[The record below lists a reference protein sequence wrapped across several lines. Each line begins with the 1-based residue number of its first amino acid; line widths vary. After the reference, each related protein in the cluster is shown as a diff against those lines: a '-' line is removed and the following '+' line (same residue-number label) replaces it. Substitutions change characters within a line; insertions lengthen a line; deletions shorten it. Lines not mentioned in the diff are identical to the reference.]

1 MSEQQKFFASVSGAL
16 IAHVLLLVV
25 VFLLLSTG
33 SVGSASLNPPQPE
46 KGPKEVV
53 IDISELMER
62 LEVEPPIPEPEPEPD
77 PVLSRPFMS
86 TDTNR
91 PEAEAPENAVF
102 ESDRNTT
109 AASELAPDPNQP
121 QRYGPTLAG
130 DDRFDV
136 FELETR
142 EYTDGEI
149 SQPASM
155 ASAPSQATQAQIS
168 EAMPA
173 DAGFSAEVEGEDLPN
188 PESQGGED
196 AENAEGAE
204 EEPVGEIA
212 DRTTRPDGSIE
223 VSDNVEETMQNTFV
237 DPNGDPDA
245 SVRKM
250 FEEGVDQFAAES
262 EEEAEIGT
270 KADPDQEKVMA
281 SGKVGNEGEI
291 ESESESETSQEQIQ
305 EMAETADAG
314 IFAEGYNRER
324 LQSRSNGTV
333 SNIGENAVD
342 AEETPVGKYKKQV
355 HDAIGKMW
363 YRYLGRNK
371 GNVTWGVLKLEM
383 RVDKYGKVHDLR
395 VVKNEANTL
404 MVEFSLQAV
413 IDANIPPMP
422 KEVEEILGIG
432 GLDLDYDFII
442 Y

>member
-16 IAHVLLLVV
+16 IVHVLLLVV

-33 SVGSASLNPPQPE
+33 SVGSASLNPPRPE
-46 KGPKEVV
+46 EGPKEIV

-62 LEVEPPIPEPEPEPD
+62 FKVEPPMQEPEPA

-109 AASELAPDPNQP
+109 AASELAPEPNQP
-121 QRYGPTLAG
+121 QRDGPTLAG

-155 ASAPSQATQAQIS
+155 ASAPSQVTQARIS

-173 DAGFSAEVEGEDLPN
+173 DAGFTAEVEGEDLPN
-188 PESQGGED
+188 PESEGGED
-196 AENAEGAE
+196 AENAEGAD
-204 EEPVGEIA
+204 EEPVERIA
-212 DRTTRPDGSIE
+212 DRTRRPDGSIE

-237 DPNGDPDA
+237 DPNGDPNA

-250 FEEGVDQFAAES
+250 FEEGENQFAAES
-262 EEEAEIGT
+262 EMEAEIGT
-270 KADPDQEKVMA
+270 EADPDQEKVMA
-281 SGKVGNEGEI
+281 SGKVGNEGEV
-291 ESESESETSQEQIQ
+291 ESELESETSRERIK

-314 IFAEGYNRER
+314 IFADGYNRER

-371 GNVTWGVLKLEM
+371 GNVTWRVLKLEM

-422 KEVEEILGIG
+422 TEVEKILGIG

>member
-33 SVGSASLNPPQPE
+33 SVGSASLNPPEPE
-46 KGPKEVV
+46 RGPQEVV
-53 IDISELMER
+53 IDMNELMER
-62 LEVEPPIPEPEPEPD
+62 LKVETPIPEPEPEPD
-77 PVLSRPFMS
+77 PILSRPYMS

-91 PEAEAPENAVF
+91 PEAEAPENAIF

-109 AASELAPDPNQP
+109 AASELPPDSNLP
-121 QRYGPTLAG
+121 QRERPTLAG
-130 DDRFDV
+130 DDRFDI

-149 SQPASM
+149 SQPSSM
-155 ASAPSQATQAQIS
+155 ASASSQLTQMQSS

-173 DAGFSAEVEGEDLPN
+173 DAGFKAEVEGEDLPN
-188 PESQGGED
+188 PESHGGDD

-204 EEPVGEIA
+204 EAPVEEIA
-212 DRTTRPDGSIE
+212 ERSTRPDGSVE
-223 VSDNVEETMQNTFV
+223 VSDDIEETMQNTFI
-237 DPNGDPDA
+237 DLNGEPDA

-250 FEEGVDQFAAES
+250 FEEGEDQFAAES
-262 EEEAEIGT
+262 EDEAEISA
-270 KADPDQEKVMA
+270 KADPDEEKVMA
-281 SGKVGNEGEI
+281 SGKVGNEGEV
-291 ESESESETSQEQIQ
+291 ESESETEQEQTK
-305 EMAETADAG
+305 EMTAAADSG

-324 LQSRSNGTV
+324 VQSRMNGTV
-333 SNIGENAVD
+333 SNTGDNAVD

-363 YRYLGRNK
+363 YRYLGKNK

-383 RVDKYGKVHDLR
+383 RVDKYGRVHNLQ

-413 IDANIPPMP
+413 MDADIPPMP
-422 KEVEEILGIG
+422 KDVEEILGIG

>member
-16 IAHVLLLVV
+16 IVHVLLLVV

-33 SVGSASLNPPQPE
+33 SVGSASLNPPRPE
-46 KGPKEVV
+46 EGPKEIV

-62 LEVEPPIPEPEPEPD
+62 FNVEPPMQELEPAS
-77 PVLSRPFMS
+77 VLSRPFMS

-91 PEAEAPENAVF
+91 PEADAPENAVF

-109 AASELAPDPNQP
+109 AASELALDPNQP
-121 QRYGPTLAG
+121 QRDGPTLAG

-142 EYTDGEI
+142 EYTDGEV

-155 ASAPSQATQAQIS
+155 ASAPSQVTQARIS

-188 PESQGGED
+188 PESKGGED
-196 AENAEGAE
+196 AENAEGAD
-204 EEPVGEIA
+204 EEPVERIA
-212 DRTTRPDGSIE
+212 DRTRRPDGSIE

-237 DPNGDPDA
+237 DPNGDPNT

-250 FEEGVDQFAAES
+250 FEEGENQFAAES
-262 EEEAEIGT
+262 EMEAEIGS
-270 KADPDQEKVMA
+270 KADLDQKKVMA

-291 ESESESETSQEQIQ
+291 ESESESETSRERI
-305 EMAETADAG
+305 EETAETADAG
-314 IFAEGYNRER
+314 IFADGYNRER

-422 KEVEEILGIG
+422 TEVEEILGIG

>member
-16 IAHVLLLVV
+16 IAHVLLFVV

-33 SVGSASLNPPQPE
+33 SVGSASLNPSRPE
-46 KGPKEVV
+46 EGPKEVV

-62 LEVEPPIPEPEPEPD
+62 FKVEPPMQEPEPA

-91 PEAEAPENAVF
+91 PEAEAPENAMF
-102 ESDRNTT
+102 ESDRHTT
-109 AASELAPDPNQP
+109 AASELAPDPNRP
-121 QRYGPTLAG
+121 LRDGPTLAG
-130 DDRFDV
+130 DDRFDIV
-136 FELETR
+136 ELETR

-149 SQPASM
+149 SQPALM
-155 ASAPSQATQAQIS
+155 ASALSQATQARIS
-168 EAMPA
+168 EVTPA
-173 DAGFSAEVEGEDLPN
+173 NAGFSAEIEGEDLPN
-188 PESQGGED
+188 PESRGGED
-196 AENAEGAE
+196 AENSEGAG
-204 EEPVGEIA
+204 EEPVEEIA
-212 DRTTRPDGSIE
+212 DRTRRPDGAIE
-223 VSDNVEETMQNTFV
+223 ASDNVEETMQNTFV
-237 DPNGDPDA
+237 DPNGDPNA

-250 FEEGVDQFAAES
+250 FEEDENQFAAES
-262 EEEAEIGT
+262 EKEAEIGT
-270 KADPDQEKVMA
+270 KADPDQEKTMA
-281 SGKVGNEGEI
+281 SGKVGNEGEV
-291 ESESESETSQEQIQ
+291 ESNSESKASKEQIQ
-305 EMAETADAG
+305 EMAEAADDG
-314 IFAEGYNRER
+314 IFVEGYNRER

-333 SNIGENAVD
+333 SNIGDNAVD

-383 RVDKYGKVHDLR
+383 RVDTHGKVHDLR

-422 KEVEEILGIG
+422 TEVEEILGIG

>member
-16 IAHVLLLVV
+16 IVHVLLLVV

-33 SVGSASLNPPQPE
+33 SVGSASLNPPRPE
-46 KGPKEVV
+46 EGPKEIV

-62 LEVEPPIPEPEPEPD
+62 FNVEPPMQEPEPA

-109 AASELAPDPNQP
+109 AASELAPEPNQP
-121 QRYGPTLAG
+121 QRDGPTLAG

-155 ASAPSQATQAQIS
+155 ASAPSQVTQARIS

-173 DAGFSAEVEGEDLPN
+173 DAGFTAEVEVEDLPN
-188 PESQGGED
+188 PESEGGED
-196 AENAEGAE
+196 AENAEGAD
-204 EEPVGEIA
+204 EEPVERIA
-212 DRTTRPDGSIE
+212 DRTRRPDGSIE

-237 DPNGDPDA
+237 DPNGDPNA

-250 FEEGVDQFAAES
+250 FEEGENQFAAES
-262 EEEAEIGT
+262 EMEAEIGT
-270 KADPDQEKVMA
+270 EADPDQEKVMA
-281 SGKVGNEGEI
+281 SGKVGNEGEV
-291 ESESESETSQEQIQ
+291 ESELESETSRERIE

-314 IFAEGYNRER
+314 IFADGYNRER

-422 KEVEEILGIG
+422 TEVEKILGIG

>member
-16 IAHVLLLVV
+16 IVHVLLLVV

-33 SVGSASLNPPQPE
+33 SVGSASLNPPRPE
-46 KGPKEVV
+46 EGPKEIV

-62 LEVEPPIPEPEPEPD
+62 FKVEPPMQEPEPA

-109 AASELAPDPNQP
+109 AASELAPEPNQP
-121 QRYGPTLAG
+121 QRDGPTLAG

-155 ASAPSQATQAQIS
+155 ASAPSQVTQARIS

-173 DAGFSAEVEGEDLPN
+173 DAGFTAEVEGEDLPN
-188 PESQGGED
+188 PESEGGED
-196 AENAEGAE
+196 AENAEGAD
-204 EEPVGEIA
+204 EEPVERIA
-212 DRTTRPDGSIE
+212 DRTRRPDGSIE

-237 DPNGDPDA
+237 DPNGDPNA

-250 FEEGVDQFAAES
+250 FEEGENQFAVES
-262 EEEAEIGT
+262 EMEAEIGT
-270 KADPDQEKVMA
+270 EADPDQEKVMA
-281 SGKVGNEGEI
+281 SGKVGNEGEV
-291 ESESESETSQEQIQ
+291 ESESESETSRERIE

-314 IFAEGYNRER
+314 IFADGYNRER

-422 KEVEEILGIG
+422 TEVEKILGIG

>member
-16 IAHVLLLVV
+16 IVHVLLLVV

-33 SVGSASLNPPQPE
+33 SVGSASLNPPRPE
-46 KGPKEVV
+46 EGPKEIV

-62 LEVEPPIPEPEPEPD
+62 FNVEPPMQEPEPAS
-77 PVLSRPFMS
+77 VLSRPFMS

-91 PEAEAPENAVF
+91 PEADAPENAVF

-121 QRYGPTLAG
+121 QRDGPTLAG

-155 ASAPSQATQAQIS
+155 ASAPSQVTQARIS

-173 DAGFSAEVEGEDLPN
+173 DAGISAEVEGEDLPN
-188 PESQGGED
+188 PESKGGED
-196 AENAEGAE
+196 AENAEGADG
-204 EEPVGEIA
+204 EPVERIA
-212 DRTTRPDGSIE
+212 DRTRRPDGSVE

-237 DPNGDPDA
+237 DPNGDPNT

-250 FEEGVDQFAAES
+250 FEEGENQFAAES
-262 EEEAEIGT
+262 EMEAEIGS
-270 KADPDQEKVMA
+270 KADLDQKKVMA

-291 ESESESETSQEQIQ
+291 ESESESETSRERIE

-314 IFAEGYNRER
+314 IFADGYNRER

-422 KEVEEILGIG
+422 TEVEEILGIG